1 MIFYLGQS
9 VQCTYSVAS
18 PGIITGFTP
27 SGVPLLVRKSI
38 DGELKKDESVSTF
51 HLKPLREK
59 DKNSPSGHKIYYG
72 PFCRMV
78 SPAGPVDIKVP
89 STAELEKE
97 FEIIEKLLNDEQAN

>member
-1 MIFYLGQS
+1 MIYYLGQS
-9 VQCTYSVAS
+9 VECTYSVSS

-38 DGELKKDESVSTF
+38 DGGIKKDESVSQY
-51 HLKPLREK
+51 HLSPLREK
-59 DKNSPSGHKIYYG
+59 DKHSPSGYKIYYG

-97 FEIIEKLLNDEQAN
+97 FEAIQKLLNEE